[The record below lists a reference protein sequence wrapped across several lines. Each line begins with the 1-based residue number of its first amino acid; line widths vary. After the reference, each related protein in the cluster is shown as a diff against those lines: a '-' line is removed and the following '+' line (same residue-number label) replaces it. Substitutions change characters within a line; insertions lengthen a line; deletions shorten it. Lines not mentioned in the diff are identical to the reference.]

1 MQTIRIGDPV
11 PLVLAAAPTALAER
25 GPMFSKKGRAMAT
38 PVPFKK
44 VRRSIFRIFMG
55 EVQELIGKRDAYE
68 LIKYAKTSVQIQI
81 NVFGQVDAEVYNRGT
96 EGRLEICFYTSRG
109 SILKSALR
117 PSFLAFVFSQSQM
130 RKSETNSSG

>member
-44 VRRSIFRIFMG
+44 VRRSIFRIFIG
-55 EVQELIGKRDAYE
+55 EVQELIGKRDAYDFSSMQKPRFKSRAM
-68 LIKYAKTSVQIQI
+68 LLVRLMLKDIFGVIKM
-81 NVFGQVDAEVYNRGT
+81 G
-96 EGRLEICFYTSRG
+96 
-109 SILKSALR
+109 
-117 PSFLAFVFSQSQM
+117 
-130 RKSETNSSG
+130 